1 MKNKLI
7 EFEDCIT
14 EDVIDVIA
22 EKKGKDKISY
32 LDCMEIFDKGNQ
44 IFFNL
49 YDRSED
55 NYYDACLLAQTANG
69 YCITET
75 IFYPKHL
82 YDKIVES
89 SNLFPE
95 LEKMTNGS
103 YERLIEFISTLSE
116 DDAQVLEIVLRMMWN
131 AEAWGHYYPNAQI
144 RKAALELGDVI
155 ISLKK

>member
-1 MKNKLI
+1 MKDKEI
-7 EFEDCIT
+7 EIEDCIT
-14 EDVIDVIA
+14 DDVIDVIA

-44 IFFNL
+44 IFYSL
-49 YDRSED
+49 YERGED
-55 NYYDACLLAQTANG
+55 GYYDASLLAQTANG
-69 YCITET
+69 YYITET

-95 LEKMTNGS
+95 FEKMTNGS

-131 AEAWGHYYPNAQI
+131 AEAWGNYYPDVPI
-144 RKAALELGDVI
+144 RKAALELGDSF
-155 ISLKK
+155 SL